1 MRAPVE
7 LGIGVAPSSLRL
19 AGRDDALATGHL
31 ASRPAMMM
39 SPGAHVIVLSTD
51 PHFLA
56 AHVRVL
62 ADDWTTVES
71 AAIDLTRSPV
81 LFDAGIKSP
90 DVIVLDR
97 QSIPEPALRMRNA
110 RRRFPTSAILVANV
124 RDDAECLS
132 YLNEGAD
139 DACVAGSPLYEARLH
154 ALTRRARAL
163 NSDIRVALG
172 DLVVDREHR
181 RLWCSGR
188 ELELAARE
196 FDVFLCL
203 FQCAP
208 RALDKESLSILV
220 WGEEARPRTNT
231 VEVYVGYLR
240 KRLSASR
247 QVAIETIR
255 GGGYA
260 LVIKSA
266 R

>member
-1 MRAPVE
+1 MV
-7 LGIGVAPSSLRL
+7 V
-19 AGRDDALATGHL
+19 
-31 ASRPAMMM
+31 
-39 SPGAHVIVLSTD
+39 STD
-51 PHFLA
+51 PHFIS

-62 ADDWTTVES
+62 ADDWTTVEP
-71 AAIDLTRSPV
+71 AAVSPAQLPA
-81 LFDAGIKSP
+81 LFDAAVKSP

-97 QSIPEPALRMRNA
+97 RSIPEPARRMRNA
-110 RRRFPTSAILVANV
+110 RRRFPTSAILVANA

-139 DACVAGSPLYEARLH
+139 DACAAGSPAYEARLN

-163 NSDIRVALG
+163 NADMRVALG

-181 RLWCSGR
+181 RLWCSGT

-203 FQCAP
+203 FQCTP
-208 RALDKESLSILV
+208 RAVDKESLSVFV

-240 KRLSASR
+240 KRLSPSR
-247 QVAIETIR
+247 GVVIETIR
-255 GGGYA
+255 GVGYA
-260 LVIKSA
+260 LVA
-266 R
+266 RTAQ